1 MNQPVNQGL
10 LSAAF
15 GANDP
20 YVQDAAQQYGIAPT
34 NLPMATITKANGGNG
49 SNGILGNGT
58 NNTGILNNQMVTGQR
73 RNMVPGAIQMPQMPD
88 NKIGM
93 GDMLIRMGGA
103 GMEGAQQSGLQS
115 YANMAREYGN
125 VQDINNSASIDAYNA
140 QVKALQAQN
149 KAAKKPGGNNAGALM
164 GSIVVNDA
172 INRGLPMVDNWTAGL
187 GGQLLSNLAGT
198 DAADLSKLLESVKAN
213 AGFDKLQSMREASPT
228 GGALGQV
235 SNTELGFLQS
245 VFGNL
250 EQSQSPTQLKYNL
263 QLFQYVYNSMIH
275 GEGNHPYAPPPG
287 AADTISQMRNAM
299 GGGAR
304 SQASPNVSAAD
315 AIVGVTN

>member
-1 MNQPVNQGL
+1 MAMSDPNAQMAPGIQYSPNGIPMLTIPNPNQPP
-10 LSAAF
+10 A
-15 GANDP
+15 
-20 YVQDAAQQYGIAPT
+20 
-34 NLPMATITKANGGNG
+34 GGN
-49 SNGILGNGT
+49 
-58 NNTGILNNQMVTGQR
+58 NTSGMLNNPTPGVLTNTQASTNQR

-88 NKIGM
+88 NRIGM

-125 VQDINNSASIDAYNA
+125 VQDINNAAGIDAYNA
-140 QVKALQAQN
+140 QVRAMQAQN
-149 KAAKKPGGNNAGALM
+149 KAKKNPGGNNAGALM

-187 GGQLLSNLAGT
+187 GGQLLSGLAGT

-287 AADTISQMRNAM
+287 AANTINQMRNAM
-299 GGGAR
+299 GGGGAAGQR
-304 SQASPNVSAAD
+304 STSPNVSAAD

>member
-1 MNQPVNQGL
+1 MSQPV

-15 GANDP
+15 GPNDP
-20 YVQDAAQQYGIAPT
+20 YAVAAGQQIGVNPT
-34 NLPMATITKANGGNG
+34 TLPSVVITKAPGVNSG
-49 SNGILGNGT
+49 NGILG

-73 RNMVPGAIQMPQMPD
+73 RNMVPGAIQMPPIP
-88 NKIGM
+88 NNRIGLN
-93 GDMLIRMGGA
+93 DMLIRVGGA

-115 YANMAREYGN
+115 YANMAREYGT
-125 VQDINNSASIDAYNA
+125 VKDINNAAGIDAYNA
-140 QVKALQAQN
+140 QVRALQAQN
-149 KAAKKPGGNNAGALM
+149 KAKKNTGGNNAGALM

-187 GGQLLSNLAGT
+187 GGSLLSNLAGT

-250 EQSQSPTQLKYNL
+250 EQSQSPEQLKYNL

-287 AADTISQMRNAM
+287 AANTINQMRNAM
-299 GGGAR
+299 NAGAGGMQQQQSTPA
-304 SQASPNVSAAD
+304 PNVSAAD

>member
-1 MNQPVNQGL
+1 MLTIPNPNQP
-10 LSAAF
+10 
-15 GANDP
+15 P
-20 YVQDAAQQYGIAPT
+20 AP
-34 NLPMATITKANGGNG
+34 GN
-49 SNGILGNGT
+49 
-58 NNTGILNNQMVTGQR
+58 NNTSGMLNNPTPGVSTNTQASTNQR

-88 NKIGM
+88 NKIGL

-125 VQDINNSASIDAYNA
+125 VQDINNAAGIDAYNA
-140 QVKALQAQN
+140 QVRAMQAQN
-149 KAAKKPGGNNAGALM
+149 KAKKNPGGNNAGALM

-187 GGQLLSNLAGT
+187 GGQLLSGLAGT

-287 AADTISQMRNAM
+287 AANTINQMRNAM
-299 GGGAR
+299 GGGGAAGQR
-304 SQASPNVSAAD
+304 STSPNVSAAD